1 VHARCH
7 VNVCSAERV
16 LINVAGHI
24 CVRVRMVSY
33 MATHARTTCN
43 RVSVLRGQISVK
55 KII

>member
-24 CVRVRMVSY
+24 CVGVRMVSY
-33 MATHARTTCN
+33 MATHALTTCN
-43 RVSVLRGQISVK
+43 LMSVLRGKINME